1 MSADILRRGGSA
13 VDATITALLCVGVVH
28 AESSG
33 IGGGGFMVVHD
44 TNGSVHAINFRETA
58 PAAATIDMY
67 HSDSSLSER
76 VCKHFDII
84 KRVEGPSGFVV
95 SWFSISVCMYCDGLD
110 YV

>member
-33 IGGGGFMVVHD
+33 IGGGGFMVVRD

-58 PAAATIDMY
+58 PGAATIDMY
-67 HSDSSLSER
+67 HSNCTLSER
-76 VCKHFDII
+76 VCQLSKHF
-84 KRVEGPSGFVV
+84 GGLGNFVTI
-95 SWFSISVCMYCDGLD
+95 WFSISVYMYM
-110 YV
+110 